1 MTKKETKTPAQRP
14 TVLVYHDMSR
24 TGYRHWNAEAVL
36 AEGAE
41 AVFAPLDPKTLRR
54 AENYWEG
61 CVVGIS
67 ALQGRWDF
75 GTNRVSLTPEII
87 GAEVVLRPG
96 RSVSASGAISLSAV
110 DACAAMTKTLRRKM
124 GDDLSYGQ
132 FVDLVLRLADALGAD
147 IAYADAYCTH
157 YPAGWRYLG
166 RQQVA
171 EVVHKEMQEGIEQP
185 TLRLVEAG

>member
-1 MTKKETKTPAQRP
+1 MTKATTTPTQRP
-14 TVLVYHDMSR
+14 TVLVYHEPSR
-24 TGYRHWNAEAVL
+24 TGYRHWQAEAVIPQG
-36 AEGAE
+36 EE
-41 AVFAPLDPKTLRR
+41 AAFAPLDPKTLRR

-61 CVVGIS
+61 CVVGVHAI
-67 ALQGRWDF
+67 QGRWDA
-75 GTNRVSLTPEII
+75 GTNRITLTPEII

-96 RSVSASGAISLSAV
+96 RSVSASGAISLPAV
-110 DACAAMTKTLRRKM
+110 DACAAMAKTLRRKM

-132 FVDLVLRLADALGAD
+132 FVDLVIRLADALGAD
-147 IAYADAYCTH
+147 IAYSDAYCTH